1 MKVDGIKP
9 DVVCYTM
16 VLDGVIEEG
25 NYAKA
30 DELFDEMLVLG
41 VVPDMWTY
49 NVYLCGLFKQKHI
62 DAGMDMLACIE
73 NVGCKPDVVMYN
85 GILSTLCESGEFKAA
100 KEKGSTTATPKQGGA
115 NPTEQLIS
123 NERPMQQSRDDFQE
137 PRPKRA
143 KTEQN
148 KASLSKGKQT
158 SNSAPQG
165 NMFTSLRSLKAAAK
179 KTNFST

>member
-1 MKVDGIKP
+1 MKVDAIKP

-41 VVPDMWTY
+41 VVSDMWTY
-49 NVYLCGLFKQKHI
+49 NVYLCDLFKQKHI

-73 NVGCKPDVVMYN
+73 NVGCKPDV
-85 GILSTLCESGEFKAA
+85 
-100 KEKGSTTATPKQGGA
+100 KGSTTATPEQGGA

-148 KASLSKGKQT
+148 KASLYKGKQT

-165 NMFTSLRSLKAAAK
+165 NMFTSLRNLKAAAK